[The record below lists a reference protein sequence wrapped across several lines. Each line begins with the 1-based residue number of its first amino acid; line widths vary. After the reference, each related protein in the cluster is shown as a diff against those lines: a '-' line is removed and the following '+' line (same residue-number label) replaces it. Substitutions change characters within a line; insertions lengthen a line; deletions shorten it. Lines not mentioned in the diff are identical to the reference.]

1 MKSNGYREVLKSHLV
16 DNGNSIGGSVWTF
29 QEDNTTIHWSKVNV
43 TLFKSQKINVLPWSS
58 LSPDLNPIEN
68 VKRLLARKVYNER
81 MQFRTTEQLKTA
93 ILKSWEKITIDQ
105 LRDLVNSMPER
116 IVEVIKL
123 NSAKTRYE

>member
-1 MKSNGYREVLKSHLV
+1 MWSDPTVRIILL
-16 DNGNSIGGSVWTF
+16 GGSDWIF
-29 QEDNTTIHWSKVNV
+29 QEDNTTIHWSKVNI

-68 VKRLLARKVYNER
+68 VKRLLARKVYSER
-81 MQFRTTEQLKTA
+81 TQFRTTEELKTA

-123 NSAKTRYE
+123 N